1 MMAVDLQEKVGGK
14 VLVIK
19 LTGKL
24 TREDYAQFVPE
35 VERLIREHGKLRM
48 VVQMHDFHGWTMG
61 ALWDDIKFDV
71 KHFRD
76 IERLAL
82 IGESKWEA
90 GMAVFCKP
98 FTTAKVRYFDE
109 SQSDEA
115 FTWINEGI
123 EQPA

>member
-1 MMAVDLQEKVGGK
+1 MAVNLREESDGK

-24 TREDYAQFVPE
+24 AKQDYEHFIPE
-35 VERLIREHGKLRM
+35 FERLIQKHGKLRL

-61 ALWDDIKFDV
+61 AVWEDIKFDW
-71 KHFRD
+71 KHFAD

-82 IGESKWEA
+82 IGNSKWEA

-98 FTTAKVRYFDE
+98 FTKATVRYFDE
-109 SQSDEA
+109 AKIDEA
-115 FTWINEGI
+115 FIWVNEGVA
-123 EQPA
+123 QPV